1 MIDGIKRTGCRIDRD
16 EDSNI
21 APAEPNPSPQCGSTD
36 RIVLVNASE
45 TVNVPAVNGGTRTG
59 FSLLNGATEHN
70 KSWFIWLLLVPVLLL
85 AWTQLHWVTAL
96 GPGVHEDSYRYM
108 ETAWA
113 FLHGYGFLSD
123 DKPMTHFGPA
133 YPVVLAA
140 AYLVDGNLVH
150 AARWLHIWLYSINI
164 VLIGVASYVISE
176 RSVLALVVA
185 PLAVMLSGELLVVYS
200 TAATESPFI
209 AFALATFVL
218 LSMHIKAPRWSL
230 LVSAAVC
237 LGVAMALRYVGVTL
251 LPTAVACLWLMDRRP
266 PAHRL
271 RECFFLS
278 VVSSLPLAAWIV
290 RNLIVAGMPTDRP
303 LAFHPVGL
311 DHLKVLVSNLCSF
324 YLPIDV
330 SPWLKLAVLISIA
343 AVVSVQVYRQQSGIA
358 AKTLQ
363 SLIVVF
369 CAIYVSFLF
378 VSMSF
383 FDAFT
388 EFEYRILA
396 PVGVFSIVLTISVCL
411 KIATTADQT
420 WVRWLSGAFVLSV
433 LVANAPEQWRVVT
446 DLHRNGYYYSAR
458 QWRESETLAFVRSI
472 PQSVT
477 VYSNDPWAIGYLVGR
492 RARMIPRKISPMALT
507 PAQDFAQ
514 SIRAMCDDVAGNGA
528 IVAFLKQNT
537 WYLPTAEELQTACGF
552 AVTRRLADGLVFASK

>member
-1 MIDGIKRTGCRIDRD
+1 M
-16 EDSNI
+16 S
-21 APAEPNPSPQCGSTD
+21 
-36 RIVLVNASE
+36 NASE
-45 TVNVPAVNGGTRTG
+45 TVNVRAVNEGKRAG
-59 FSLLNGATEHN
+59 FSVLSRATKHN
-70 KSWFIWLLLVPVLLL
+70 KSSGFWFLLVPVLLL
-85 AWTQLHWVTAL
+85 AWTQLLWVTAL

-123 DKPMTHFGPA
+123 DKPMTHFAPA
-133 YPVVLAA
+133 YPVLLAA
-140 AYLVDGNLVH
+140 AYLFDGNLVH
-150 AARWLHIWLYSINI
+150 AARWLHMLLYSINI
-164 VLIGVASYVISE
+164 VLIGVAGYVISE
-176 RSVLALVVA
+176 RSVIALVVA

-200 TAATESPFI
+200 TAASESPFI
-209 AFALATFVL
+209 AFALASFVL

-251 LPTAVACLWLMDRRP
+251 LPAVVACLWLMDRRP
-266 PAHRL
+266 PARRL

-290 RNLIVAGMPTDRP
+290 RNLIVSGMPTDRS

-311 DHLKVLVSNLCSF
+311 DHLKLLVSNLCSF

-343 AVVSVQVYRQQSGIA
+343 AVISVQLYRQQSGVA

-396 PVGVFSIVLTISVCL
+396 PVGVFSILLIVSLCL
-411 KIATTADQT
+411 KIATTADRT

-458 QWRESETLAFVRSI
+458 EWRESETLAFVRSI

-477 VYSNDPWAIGYLVGR
+477 VYSDDPWAIGYLLGR
-492 RARMIPRKISPMALT
+492 RARMIPVKIYPMSLI
-507 PAQDFAQ
+507 PVQDFAQ
-514 SIRAMCDDVAGNGA
+514 STRAMCDDVARNGA
-528 IVAFLKQNT
+528 IIVFLTQKR
-537 WYLPTAEELQTACGF
+537 WYLPTTEELQTACGLSI
-552 AVTRRLADGLVFASK
+552 TRRLPDGLVLGRK